1 MHNRKFVPGV
11 IFCKRGHLINLQKIM
26 CIQDIIEQS
35 IINST
40 ILDNAP
46 FKWIN
51 LMYRLTERNKLKPY
65 YMKINQKYGDLPIAV
80 ELDLDLLKWADNT
93 DPQILIDIFMMAGL
107 EALIHVCD
115 KYELPKDFITSE
127 RKKYP
132 DLEFYVKRSKTIS

>member
-1 MHNRKFVPGV
+1 MHNRKFVDGI
-11 IFCKRGHLINLQKIM
+11 IFCKKGHLINMRRTIVV
-26 CIQDIIEQS
+26 QDLIERI

-107 EALIHVCD
+107 EALLYVCD
-115 KYELPKDFITSE
+115 KYQLSKELILSE
-127 RKKYP
+127 RQKYP
-132 DLEFYVKRSKTIS
+132 SLEFYIDKSKAC